1 MIYRCLIC
9 GHIHNEESTGTPL
22 VNLEKCPVCGQK
34 IENFV
39 EAAKSERP
47 ESTDDLAYPMEY
59 AKSDKNIRAMDL
71 IHEMA
76 MSAKSVISAMGT
88 DLNMPGWD
96 DILIMGCQLNPQP
109 LEGDVDVNTRTVIGK
124 SAKKPLVIETPIYV
138 THMSFGALSR
148 EMKIALSKATSVV
161 KTAQCSGEGG
171 ILAEEKENAYRY
183 IFEYVPNR
191 YSLSDENLKSCD
203 AIEIK
208 IGQSTKPGLGGQ
220 LEGVKV
226 TEEIVE
232 IRNIPK
238 GRDIHSPAT
247 IPGIS
252 TKEDLKNL
260 VDELRLKS
268 KGRPIG
274 LKLAA
279 GRIEDDLE
287 HAVYSGA
294 DFVTLDG
301 RGGSTG
307 ASPKIIRDA
316 TSVPTVYALSRA
328 RRFLDYNGSDMSL
341 IITGGLRISS
351 DFAKALAMG
360 ADAVAIGT
368 AALMAG
374 ACQQY
379 RICQSG
385 QCPLGVAT
393 QDANLRKR
401 LDIEKA
407 AKRVENFLN
416 VSTQELKTFARIT
429 GHRDVHDLN
438 VSDLKTLN
446 SEISD
451 FTNVEHV

>member
-59 AKSDKNIRAMDL
+59 AKSDKNVRAMDL

>member
-9 GHIHNEESTGTPL
+9 GHIHNEESTGTLL

-39 EAAKSERP
+39 EAAKSKRP

-59 AKSDKNIRAMDL
+59 AKSDKNVRAMDL

>member
-9 GHIHNEESTGTPL
+9 GHIHNEESTGTL
-22 VNLEKCPVCGQK
+22 LANLDKCPVCGQK

-47 ESTDDLAYPMEY
+47 ESTDDLAYPKEY
-59 AKSDKNIRAMDL
+59 AKSDKNVRAMDL

-76 MSAKSVISAMGT
+76 MSSKSVISAMGT
-88 DLNMPGWD
+88 ELRMPDWD

-109 LEGDVDVNTRTVIGK
+109 LEWDVDVNTRTVIGK
-124 SAKKPLVIETPIYV
+124 SAKKPMVIETPIYV

-148 EMKIALSKATSVV
+148 EIKIALSKATSRLR
-161 KTAQCSGEGG
+161 TAQSSGEGG
-171 ILAEEKENAYRY
+171 ILAEEKENAHRY

-191 YSLSDENLKSCD
+191 YSLSDENLKSSD

-226 TEEIVE
+226 TSQIAE

-238 GRDIHSPAT
+238 GMDIHSPAT
-247 IPGIS
+247 IPGVS
-252 TKEDLKNL
+252 SKDDLKEL

-268 KGRPIG
+268 GGRPIG

-287 HAVYSGA
+287 YAIYSGA

-307 ASPKIIRDA
+307 ASPKIIRDS

-328 RRFLDYNGSDMSL
+328 RRYLDYNGSDMSL

-368 AALMAG
+368 AALMAA

-379 RICQSG
+379 RVCQSG

-393 QDANLRKR
+393 QDENLRKR
-401 LDIEKA
+401 LDIDKA
-407 AKRVENFLN
+407 AKRVENFLK
-416 VSTQELKTFARIT
+416 VSTEELKTFARIT

-438 VSDLKTLN
+438 AGDLKTLN

-451 FTNVEHV
+451 FTNIEHV

>member
-1 MIYRCLIC
+1 
-9 GHIHNEESTGTPL
+9 
-22 VNLEKCPVCGQK
+22 
-34 IENFV
+34 
-39 EAAKSERP
+39 
-47 ESTDDLAYPMEY
+47 
-59 AKSDKNIRAMDL
+59 
-71 IHEMA
+71 
-76 MSAKSVISAMGT
+76 
-88 DLNMPGWD
+88 
-96 DILIMGCQLNPQP
+96 
-109 LEGDVDVNTRTVIGK
+109 
-124 SAKKPLVIETPIYV
+124 
-138 THMSFGALSR
+138 MSFGALSR
-148 EMKIALSKATSVV
+148 EIKIALSKATSRV
-161 KTAQCSGEGG
+161 KTAQSSGEGG
-171 ILAEEKENAYRY
+171 ILAEEKENAHRY

-191 YSLSDENLKSCD
+191 YSLSDENLKSSD

-226 TEEIVE
+226 TSQITE
-232 IRNIPK
+232 IRNIPE
-238 GRDIHSPAT
+238 GMDIHSPAT
-247 IPGIS
+247 IPGVS
-252 TKEDLKNL
+252 SREDLKEL

-268 KGRPIG
+268 GGRPIG

-287 HAVYSGA
+287 YAIYSGA

-307 ASPKIIRDA
+307 ASPKIIRDS

-328 RRFLDYNGSDMSL
+328 RRYLDYNGSDMSL

-368 AALMAG
+368 AALMAA

-379 RICQSG
+379 RVCQSG

-393 QDANLRKR
+393 QDENLTKR
-401 LDIEKA
+401 LDIDKA
-407 AKRVENFLN
+407 AKRVENFLK
-416 VSTQELKTFARIT
+416 VSTEELRTFARIT

-438 VSDLKTLN
+438 AGDLKTLN

-451 FTNVEHV
+451 FTNIEHV

>member
-9 GHIHNEESTGTPL
+9 GHIHNEESTGTL
-22 VNLEKCPVCGQK
+22 LANLDKCPVCGQK

-47 ESTDDLAYPMEY
+47 ESTDDLAYPKEY
-59 AKSDKNIRAMDL
+59 AKSDKNVRAMDL

-76 MSAKSVISAMGT
+76 MSSKSVISAMGT
-88 DLNMPGWD
+88 ELRMPDWD

-148 EMKIALSKATSVV
+148 EIKIALSKATSRLR
-161 KTAQCSGEGG
+161 TAQSSGEGG

-191 YSLSDENLKSCD
+191 YSLSDENLKSSD

-226 TEEIVE
+226 TSQIAE
-232 IRNIPK
+232 IRNIPE
-238 GRDIHSPAT
+238 GMDIHSPAT
-247 IPGIS
+247 IPGVS
-252 TKEDLKNL
+252 SKDDLKEL

-268 KGRPIG
+268 GGRPIG

-287 HAVYSGA
+287 YAIYSGA

-307 ASPKIIRDA
+307 ASPKIIRDS

-328 RRFLDYNGSDMSL
+328 RRYLDYNGSDMSL

-368 AALMAG
+368 AALMAA

-379 RICQSG
+379 RVCQSG

-393 QDANLRKR
+393 QDENLRKR
-401 LDIEKA
+401 LDIDKA
-407 AKRVENFLN
+407 AKRVENFLK
-416 VSTQELKTFARIT
+416 VSTEELKTFARIT

-438 VSDLKTLN
+438 AGDLKTLN

-451 FTNVEHV
+451 FTNIEHV

>member
-9 GHIHNEESTGTPL
+9 GHIHNEESTGTL
-22 VNLEKCPVCGQK
+22 LANLDKCPVCGQK

-39 EAAKSERP
+39 EAAKSEMP
-47 ESTDDLAYPMEY
+47 ESTDDLAYPKEY
-59 AKSDKNIRAMDL
+59 AKSDKNVRAMDL

-76 MSAKSVISAMGT
+76 MSSKSVISAMGT
-88 DLNMPGWD
+88 ELRMPDWD

-124 SAKKPLVIETPIYV
+124 SAKKPMVIETPIYV

-148 EMKIALSKATSVV
+148 EIKIALSKATSRV
-161 KTAQCSGEGG
+161 KTAQSSGEGG

-191 YSLSDENLKSCD
+191 YSLSDENLKSSD

-226 TEEIVE
+226 TSQITE
-232 IRNIPK
+232 IRNIPE
-238 GRDIHSPAT
+238 GMDIHSPAT
-247 IPGIS
+247 IPGVS
-252 TKEDLKNL
+252 SREDLKEL

-268 KGRPIG
+268 GGRPIG

-287 HAVYSGA
+287 YAIYSGA

-307 ASPKIIRDA
+307 ASPKIIRDS

-328 RRFLDYNGSDMSL
+328 RRYLDYNGSDMSL

-368 AALMAG
+368 AALMAA

-379 RICQSG
+379 RVCQSG

-393 QDANLRKR
+393 QDENLRKR
-401 LDIEKA
+401 LDIDKA
-407 AKRVENFLN
+407 AKRVENFLK
-416 VSTQELKTFARIT
+416 VSTEELKTFARIT

-438 VSDLKTLN
+438 AGDLKTLN

-451 FTNVEHV
+451 FTNIEHV

>member
-9 GHIHNEESTGTPL
+9 GHIHNEESTGTL
-22 VNLEKCPVCGQK
+22 LANLDKCPVCGQK

-47 ESTDDLAYPMEY
+47 ESTDDLAYPKEY
-59 AKSDKNIRAMDL
+59 AKSDKNVRAMDL

-76 MSAKSVISAMGT
+76 MSSKSVISAMGT
-88 DLNMPGWD
+88 ELRMPDWD

-124 SAKKPLVIETPIYV
+124 SAKKPMVIETPIYV

-148 EMKIALSKATSVV
+148 EIKIALSKATSRV
-161 KTAQCSGEGG
+161 KTAQSSGEGG
-171 ILAEEKENAYRY
+171 ILVEEKENAYRY

-191 YSLSDENLKSCD
+191 YSLSDENLKSSD

-226 TEEIVE
+226 TSQIAG
-232 IRNIPK
+232 IRNIPE
-238 GRDIHSPAT
+238 GMDIHSPAT
-247 IPGIS
+247 IPGVS
-252 TKEDLKNL
+252 SKEDLKEL

-268 KGRPIG
+268 GGRPIG

-287 HAVYSGA
+287 YAIYSGA

-307 ASPKIIRDA
+307 ASPKIIRDS

-328 RRFLDYNGSDMSL
+328 RRYLDYNGSDMSL

-368 AALMAG
+368 AALMAA

-379 RICQSG
+379 RVCQSG

-393 QDANLRKR
+393 QDENLRKR
-401 LDIEKA
+401 LDIDKA
-407 AKRVENFLN
+407 AKRVENFLK
-416 VSTQELKTFARIT
+416 VSTEELRTFARIT

-438 VSDLKTLN
+438 AGDLKTVN

-451 FTNVEHV
+451 FTNIEHV